1 MMKMHKNEVYI
12 IDEYIT
18 LAQLLKKES
27 IVSSGGEVKPFLAE
41 TTVLLNDNIV
51 NQRGKKLY
59 PEDVVEIENIGV
71 YVIKQTQV

>member
-1 MMKMHKNEVYI
+1 MHKNEVYI

-41 TTVLLNDNIV
+41 TTVLLNGNIV

>member
-1 MMKMHKNEVYI
+1 MHKNEVYI

-41 TTVLLNDNIV
+41 TTVLLNGNIV

-59 PEDVVEIENIGV
+59 PEDIVEIENIGV
-71 YVIKQTQV
+71 YVIKQTQASPE